1 MQIKTP
7 RLTITTFSPDMAQA
21 VYENSQDDDTRRF
34 VPDEVYNSVE
44 EAREAI
50 EFLMSRYEST
60 DGPFVYPVIT
70 NNEGKN
76 IGYVQL
82 CKLDEGTW
90 EIGYHIAKNFTGK
103 GYATE
108 AVKAFLSAMAKKLN
122 IKEVYGI
129 CLAENLA
136 SVRVLEKCG
145 FTQISIRALETIREK
160 KSKSSKPSGKIKTD
174 IVWNFMNLTF
184 IILCNILHICR

>member
-1 MQIKTP
+1 MDKEYTVKKSMKIKTP
-7 RLTITTFSPDMAQA
+7 RLTITRFSTDMAQA
-21 VYENSQDDDTRRF
+21 VYENSQDDETRRF

-70 NNEGKN
+70 NNDGKN

-82 CKLDEGTW
+82 CNLDEGTW

-145 FTQISIRALETIREK
+145 FTQIYEGLGNYQ
-160 KSKSSKPSGKIKTD
+160 GKEEQIIKT
-174 IVWNFMNLTF
+174 IWKN
-184 IILCNILHICR
+184 

>member
-1 MQIKTP
+1 MNIKSS
-7 RLTITTFSPDMAQA
+7 RLTITTFSMDMAQA

-44 EAREAI
+44 EARAAI
-50 EFLMSRYEST
+50 EFLMSRYESA

-70 NNEGKN
+70 NDGGKN
-76 IGYVQL
+76 IGYVQF
-82 CKLDEGTW
+82 CKLELEEEGNW
-90 EIGYHIAKNFTGK
+90 EIGYHIAKDFTGK

-108 AVKAFLSAMAKKLN
+108 AVKAFLPAMAKKLN

-129 CLAENLA
+129 CLAENTA

-145 FTQISIRALETIREK
+145 FTQIYHG
-160 KSKSSKPSGKIKTD
+160 PGNYQGKEEQIIKT
-174 IVWNFMNLTF
+174 IWKNYN
-184 IILCNILHICR
+184 

>member
-7 RLTITTFSPDMAQA
+7 RLTITTFSPDMAQT

-70 NNEGKN
+70 NEGGQN

-103 GYATE
+103 GYATD
-108 AVKAFLSAMAKKLN
+108 AVKAFLSVMAKKLN
-122 IKEVYGI
+122 VKEVYGI

-136 SVRVLEKCG
+136 SVHVLDKCG
-145 FTQISIRALETIREK
+145 FTQIYQGPGNYQGREVQI
-160 KSKSSKPSGKIKTD
+160 IKT
-174 IVWNFMNLTF
+174 IWKN
-184 IILCNILHICR
+184 

>member
-1 MQIKTP
+1 MNIKTP
-7 RLTITTFSPDMAQA
+7 RLTITTFSLNMAQS

-44 EAREAI
+44 EARAAI
-50 EFLMSRYEST
+50 EFLMSRYESA
-60 DGPFVYPVIT
+60 DGPFVYPVLT
-70 NNEGKN
+70 NEGQN

-82 CKLDEGTW
+82 CQLDDGTW

-108 AVKAFLSAMAKKLN
+108 AVKAFLPTMAKKLN

-145 FTQISIRALETIREK
+145 FTQIYQGTGNYQGREVQI
-160 KSKSSKPSGKIKTD
+160 IKT
-174 IVWNFMNLTF
+174 IWKN
-184 IILCNILHICR
+184 

>member
-1 MQIKTP
+1 MQIKTS
-7 RLTITTFSPDMAQA
+7 RLTITTFSLDMAQS
-21 VYENSQDDDTRRF
+21 VYENSQDDDTKRF
-34 VPDEVYNSVE
+34 VPDEVYESIK

-50 EFLMSRYEST
+50 EFLMTRYDSV
-60 DGPFVYPVIT
+60 DGPFVYPAIT
-70 NNEGKN
+70 NDGGKN

-82 CKLDEGTW
+82 CQIDDGAW
-90 EIGYHIAKNFTGK
+90 EIGYHIAKDFTGK

-108 AVKAFLSAMAKKLN
+108 AVKAFLPAMAKKLN

-145 FTQISIRALETIREK
+145 FTQIYQGSGNYHVK
-160 KSKSSKPSGKIKTD
+160 KAQIIKA
-174 IVWNFMNLTF
+174 IWKNYN
-184 IILCNILHICR
+184 

>member
-1 MQIKTP
+1 MQIKTEH
-7 RLTITTFSPDMAQA
+7 LTITTFSPDMAQT

-108 AVKAFLSAMAKKLN
+108 AVKAFLPAMAQKLN
-122 IKEVYGI
+122 LKEVYGI

-145 FTQISIRALETIREK
+145 FTKIYEGLGNYQGKEKQI
-160 KSKSSKPSGKIKTD
+160 IKT
-174 IVWNFMNLTF
+174 IWKN
-184 IILCNILHICR
+184 

>member
-1 MQIKTP
+1 
-7 RLTITTFSPDMAQA
+7 MAQT

-90 EIGYHIAKNFTGK
+90 EIGYHIAKDFTGK

-108 AVKAFLSAMAKKLN
+108 AVKAFLPLMAKRVG
-122 IKEVYGI
+122 IEEVYGI
-129 CLAENLA
+129 RLLENV
-136 SVRVLEKCG
+136 SSGRVLEKCG
-145 FTQISIRALETIREK
+145 FET
-160 KSKSSKPSGKIKTD
+160 
-174 IVWNFMNLTF
+174 NL
-184 IILCNILHICR
+184 

>member
-1 MQIKTP
+1 
-7 RLTITTFSPDMAQA
+7 MAQT

-44 EAREAI
+44 EAHEAI

-70 NNEGKN
+70 NEGGQN

-90 EIGYHIAKNFTGK
+90 EIGYHIAKSFTGK

-108 AVKAFLSAMAKKLN
+108 AVKAFLPAMAKKLN

-129 CLAENLA
+129 CLAENTA
-136 SVRVLEKCG
+136 SVWVLEK
-145 FTQISIRALETIREK
+145 L
-160 KSKSSKPSGKIKTD
+160 
-174 IVWNFMNLTF
+174 N
-184 IILCNILHICR
+184 

>member
-1 MQIKTP
+1 MQIKTE
-7 RLTITTFSPDMAQA
+7 RLTITTFSPDMAQN

-44 EAREAI
+44 EVREAI

-60 DGPFVYPVIT
+60 DGPFVYPIIT
-70 NNEGKN
+70 NDGGKN

-82 CKLDEGTW
+82 CKLELEEEGSW
-90 EIGYHIAKNFTGK
+90 EIGYHIAKDFTGK

-108 AVKAFLSAMAKKLN
+108 AVKAFLPAMAQKLN
-122 IKEVYGI
+122 LKEVYGI
-129 CLAENLA
+129 CLAENTA

-145 FTQISIRALETIREK
+145 FTQVYKGIGNYQGKEAQIIKAIWK
-160 KSKSSKPSGKIKTD
+160 KY
-174 IVWNFMNLTF
+174 N
-184 IILCNILHICR
+184 

>member
-1 MQIKTP
+1 
-7 RLTITTFSPDMAQA
+7 MAQA

-90 EIGYHIAKNFTGK
+90 EIGYHIAKDFTGK

-108 AVKAFLSAMAKKLN
+108 AVKAFLPAMAKKLN

-129 CLAENLA
+129 CLAENTA

-145 FTQISIRALETIREK
+145 FTQVYKGLGNYQ
-160 KSKSSKPSGKIKTD
+160 GKEAQIIKA
-174 IVWNFMNLTF
+174 IWKNYN
-184 IILCNILHICR
+184 

>member
-1 MQIKTP
+1 MDKEYTVKKSMKIKTL
-7 RLTITTFSPDMAQA
+7 RLTITTFSPDMAQT

-60 DGPFVYPVIT
+60 HGPFVYPVIT

-108 AVKAFLSAMAKKLN
+108 AVKAFLPAMAQKLN
-122 IKEVYGI
+122 LGEIYGI

-145 FTQISIRALETIREK
+145 FTKIYQGLGNYQGKDAQI
-160 KSKSSKPSGKIKTD
+160 IKA
-174 IVWNFMNLTF
+174 IWKNYN
-184 IILCNILHICR
+184 

>member
-1 MQIKTP
+1 MQIKTEH
-7 RLTITTFSPDMAQA
+7 LTITTFSPDMAQT

-108 AVKAFLSAMAKKLN
+108 AVKAFLPTMAKKLN
-122 IKEVYGI
+122 IKDVYGI
-129 CLAENLA
+129 CLAENRA

-145 FTQISIRALETIREK
+145 FTQIYQGLGNYQGREVQI
-160 KSKSSKPSGKIKTD
+160 IKT
-174 IVWNFMNLTF
+174 IWKKYN
-184 IILCNILHICR
+184 